1 MRVHWF
7 GFNDLESE
15 VSGFRVAVG
24 KHPNA
29 RDVLQF
35 QDVGLVT
42 NITLPFSNISTLF
55 DGDIV
60 YITVESRNPAGLITQ
75 SAFPPTRLVAVDN
88 EEYLEQGDFYCL
100 DF

>member
-29 RDVLQF
+29 TDVLQF

-75 SAFPPTRLVAVDN
+75 RASLPTRLVAVDN
-88 EEYLEQGDFYCL
+88 EEYLEQEDLYYL

>member
-1 MRVHWF
+1 MHVHWF

-29 RDVLQF
+29 TDVLQF

-75 SAFPPTRLVAVDN
+75 SASLPTRLVAVDN
-88 EEYLEQGDFYCL
+88 EEYLEREDFYCL